1 MTLARRVRA
10 ALREAVFGP
19 AGFRHQCL
27 VGLPEPQQQV
37 SVWLHGLGAPVEV
50 TDCHVIAA
58 AVPLTIGISLEC
70 GAALA
75 PKIGCR
81 ASLLFRERAGSQ
93 PLLAEIGLKLAA
105 KIPAVEGSLYL
116 FRVTG
121 SKNHCATQ
129 AQLWWVHLAAQYH
142 RLFGSGEGRSGIQP
156 TLRDARCGFA
166 FYICP
171 RPIVVV
177 SVNDGLAGNIFPM
190 DLVGS
195 ISPRSFSLA
204 LHQSRGGVPLMERS
218 RQIAVST
225 VPVEQAPAVYA
236 LGENHRKASVDWS
249 ALPFATILSPV
260 FRLPVPS
267 FALRVR
273 EMRITATH
281 TIESYRLFVAEV
293 LEEEILSS
301 GGLPLHIVHGFYDAW
316 RRRASCF

>member
-1 MTLARRVRA
+1 
-10 ALREAVFGP
+10 LRKAVFGP

-27 VGLPEPQQQV
+27 VGLPDPQRQV

-50 TDCHVIAA
+50 THRHVIAA
-58 AVPLTIGISLEC
+58 AVPLTIGISLESRP
-70 GAALA
+70 ALA

-81 ASLLFRERAGSQ
+81 TSLFFRERGGNR

-105 KIPAVEGSLYL
+105 EIPAVEGSLYL

-129 AQLWWVHLAAQYH
+129 AQLWWVYFAAQYH

-156 TLRDARCGFA
+156 TLRDARCAFA

-177 SVNDGLAGNIFPM
+177 SVKDGSAGNIFPM

-195 ISPRSFSLA
+195 IGPRSFTLA
-204 LHQSRGGVPLMERS
+204 LHQSRGGVPLMGRS
-218 RQIAVST
+218 RQIAVSS

-249 ALPFATILSPV
+249 DLRFATSLSPA

-293 LEEEILSS
+293 LEEQVLNS
-301 GGLPLHIVHGFYDAW
+301 GGLALHIVHGFYDAW
-316 RRRASCF
+316 RRSENLL